1 MDIIKKSGNT
11 VEFIPNKI
19 KTSIENA
26 ADDVN
31 TFLNAK
37 EIELMINDSIE
48 TISKIGRTTSSYE
61 VKCIIFE
68 TLLKYG
74 YKNIAIAYILG
85 TAD

>member
-1 MDIIKKSGNT
+1 MDIIKKSGKT

-74 YKNIAIAYILG
+74 YKNIAIAYIVG
-85 TAD
+85 TVN

>member
-1 MDIIKKSGNT
+1 MDIIKKSGKT
-11 VEFIPNKI
+11 VKFIPNKI

-48 TISKIGRTTSSYE
+48 AISKIGRTTSSYE